1 MIIMLK
7 IPVSETEKW
16 KRKAKETKQVW
27 HDAKWRKVV
36 QMTTMGL
43 STCSLYALKE
53 HRRDR
58 LKRPKNELFVQRF
71 IGLEWYSRSIRVSE
85 DFVIVF

>member
-36 QMTTMGL
+36 QMNTMGL
-43 STCSLYALKE
+43 STCILYVCTEGASERPPKAAK
-53 HRRDR
+53 
-58 LKRPKNELFVQRF
+58 KRTLCATFYRARVV
-71 IGLEWYSRSIRVSE
+71 LTLYTSI
-85 DFVIVF
+85 